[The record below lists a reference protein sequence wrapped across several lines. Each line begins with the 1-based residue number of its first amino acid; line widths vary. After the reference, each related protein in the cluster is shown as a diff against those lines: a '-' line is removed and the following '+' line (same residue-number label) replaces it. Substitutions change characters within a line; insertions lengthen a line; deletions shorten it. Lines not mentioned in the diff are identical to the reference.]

1 MKRQERYVKTHLPID
16 DDMKELL
23 DKIGARMAELK
34 HPPLSDLS
42 AEQSRYYYKEARTFF
57 QKIEMNDIMIYN
69 EKIESADHQ
78 IPVRIYQPSSVK
90 MLPVLVFMHGGGWV
104 FGDLDSAD
112 SMCRYLAKHADCLIV
127 SVGYRLA
134 PEHLFPAAL
143 MDVLAVSEWVPKN
156 ISKWNG
162 DPAQLAIGGESSGAN
177 LAAAAV
183 HWLKDQGKQ
192 AFTMQFLITPVL
204 NHNFYTESY
213 QSDYSFNLTKEKME
227 WFWNHYL
234 CNQEQGKNP
243 YASPLLAI
251 NSVNV
256 PPAMIVTV
264 EYDPLRDEG
273 KQYAEKLQDSG
284 VPVTYLYY
292 EQLVHSFP
300 NMIGQVNRAD
310 LAMID
315 LTNQLKILLRKN
327 F

>member
-1 MKRQERYVKTHLPID
+1 MKTHLPID

-23 DKIGARMAELK
+23 NRIGTRMAELK
-34 HPPLSDLS
+34 HPPLRELS
-42 AEQSRYYYKEARTFF
+42 ALQSRYFYKEARTFF
-57 QKIEMNDIMIYN
+57 QRIEMNDLMIHN
-69 EKIESADHQ
+69 EKIQSADHI
-78 IPVRIYQPSSVK
+78 IPVRIYQPKSSEL
-90 MLPVLVFMHGGGWV
+90 LPVLIFMHGGGWV

-112 SMCRYLAKHADCLIV
+112 SMCRYFAKNANCLIV

-134 PEHLFPAAL
+134 PEYPFPAAL
-143 MDVLAVSEWVPKN
+143 MDVLAVSEWVPQN

-162 DPAQLAIGGESSGAN
+162 NPAQLAIGGESSGAN

-183 HWLKDQGKQ
+183 NWISDQGKQ
-192 AFTMQFLITPVL
+192 TFILQVLITPVL
-204 NHNFYTESY
+204 NHNFDTESY
-213 QSDYSFNLTKEKME
+213 RSGYSFNLTKEKME

-234 CNQEQGKNP
+234 SDQEQGKNP
-243 YASPLLAI
+243 YASPLLA
-251 NSVNV
+251 VNASV

-273 KQYAEKLQDSG
+273 KLYAEKLADAEI
-284 VPVTYLYY
+284 PVTYLYY

-315 LTNQLKILLRKN
+315 LTSKLKSLLRKN
-327 F
+327 I